1 MGADMDERSRHR
13 QFEERFVNQ
22 LRARALALV
31 GDQLP
36 ADEVRI
42 VPTPEG
48 IDGVRAALRRLEV
61 YDRDALDAL
70 PGTRSRQLR
79 FRRRRFAGLF
89 YRDALRV
96 RVRVLAPI
104 EKLLRDEAGGP
115 LGREDV
121 LDALAA
127 YELLPRR
134 EKPDVVILASADGFN
149 SEARAMVDRDAGP
162 RLVLM
167 GGRPDG
173 GWDIAAPASLQET
186 PWGRLLELESQDER
200 LQRLLRHLE
209 ANAATVDTRGIALD
223 DLAGRLGLSVAETET
238 LVRQACR
245 TQPRLMTVQHAGRVH
260 ICRAPFA
267 EEGNTMS
274 IWSRI
279 RRLLGMK
286 PTTAERVRELTAQRV
301 QIEQQRHEIDQKVDT
316 LETQERA
323 LIQEGAQATS
333 DAERKQLAGKLMRLR
348 RELRRHRAQ
357 AQLFT
362 QQIDIIGTHIHH
374 LTLAEQGQRLELP
387 SAEDLTREA
396 AQAEQVM
403 TEVAA
408 NADLAAHIEVS
419 AETPMMA
426 EEEAAIFEEFKQ
438 VAARQADR
446 TPASEPR
453 AATAGGASE
462 SVSASQT
469 AVPESAPAENDAP
482 PPAASKSKDRS
493 APPEVG

>member
-1 MGADMDERSRHR
+1 MGAVMDERSRHR

-22 LRARALALV
+22 LRARALALIA
-31 GDQLP
+31 GQLP

-42 VPTPEG
+42 VSTPEG
-48 IDGVRAALRRLEV
+48 IDGVRATLRRLEI
-61 YDRDALDAL
+61 YDRDAVDSL
-70 PGTRSRQLR
+70 PGTHSRQLR
-79 FRRRRFAGLF
+79 FRRRRLAGLF
-89 YRDALRV
+89 STDVLRV
-96 RVRVLAPI
+96 RVRALAPL
-104 EKLLRDEAGGP
+104 EALLRDEPAGP

-127 YELLPRR
+127 YEVLPRR
-134 EKPDVVILASADGFN
+134 EKPDVVILASADGFTG
-149 SEARAMVDRDAGP
+149 EARALVERGGPP

-167 GGRPDG
+167 GGRADG
-173 GWDIAAPASLQET
+173 GWDVDAPESLLES
-186 PWGRLLELESQDER
+186 PWGRLFELESHSER

-209 ANAATVDTRGIALD
+209 ANAAVVDTRGIALD
-223 DLAGRLGLSVAETET
+223 DLAGQLGLSVNETEA

-286 PTTAERVRELTAQRV
+286 PTTAERVRDLTAQRV
-301 QIEQQRHEIDQKVDT
+301 QIEQQRHEIDQKVET
-316 LETQERA
+316 LENQERD
-323 LIQEGAQATS
+323 LIRQGASAAS

-387 SAEDLTREA
+387 TAEDLTREA
-396 AQAEQVM
+396 AQAEQVI

-438 VAARQADR
+438 VAASQAGA
-446 TPASEPR
+446 PAS
-453 AATAGGASE
+453 
-462 SVSASQT
+462 
-469 AVPESAPAENDAP
+469 AEA
-482 PPAASKSKDRS
+482 S
-493 APPEVG
+493 APPEAQAAPVRDEAQAPAPAPKAAEKNEPANPEPG